1 MLNRQYAKDGLTDLK
16 YVAIDIKIKDDAT
29 EAGIYG
35 LFLGYKA
42 LTFDDD
48 DKDTKMNEPF
58 VWIYSKKCVYLY
70 SLKYY
75 EIRSIE
81 ISLSERG
88 KTTQF
93 TNFTN
98 KQDIAVKSILEIVE
112 ALKEQGKMQPNGLI
126 DVYKYETLPS
136 NLKDCLED
144 SSRIVTPVGNTTP
157 NFNTA
162 TNLYK
167 NRNSYSYTPPTT
179 YKPKRIETFFIE
191 RTSRYSVAEALEKMK
206 EKIEKVKNGTYR
218 PPKLKNALKG
228 KEDLAGKTDEEDD
241 DENNVANNEDF
252 YGGYGGMCA
261 F

>member
-1 MLNRQYAKDGLTDLK
+1 
-16 YVAIDIKIKDDAT
+16 
-29 EAGIYG
+29 
-35 LFLGYKA
+35 
-42 LTFDDD
+42 
-48 DKDTKMNEPF
+48 
-58 VWIYSKKCVYLY
+58 LY

-98 KQDIAVKSILEIVE
+98 RQDVAIKSILEIVE
-112 ALKEQGKMQPNGLI
+112 ALKEQGKMQPNGLV

-144 SSRIVTPVGNTTP
+144 SSKIITPTGSTTP
-157 NFNTA
+157 NQSINNINTHH
-162 TNLYK
+162 NK
-167 NRNSYSYTPPTT
+167 NIYNYTPTASSQ
-179 YKPKRIETFFIE
+179 KKIETFFIE

-252 YGGYGGMCA
+252 YGGYGGMCG

>member
-16 YVAIDIKIKDDAT
+16 YVAIDIKIKGNAAD
-29 EAGIYG
+29 AGIFG
-35 LFLGYKA
+35 LFLGYKP
-42 LTFDDD
+42 LTFDND
-48 DKDTKMNEPF
+48 DKGTKTEEPF
-58 VWIYSKKCVYLY
+58 VWIYNKKCVYLY

-98 KQDIAVKSILEIVE
+98 RQDVAIKSILEIVE
-112 ALKEQGKMQPNGLI
+112 ALKEQGKMQPNGLV

-144 SSRIVTPVGNTTP
+144 SSKIITPTGSTTP
-157 NFNTA
+157 NQSINNTN
-162 TNLYK
+162 THHNK
-167 NRNSYSYTPPTT
+167 NIYNYTPTASSQ
-179 YKPKRIETFFIE
+179 KKIETFFIE
-191 RTSRYSVAEALEKMK
+191 RTSRYSVAEALEKMR
-206 EKIEKVKNGTYR
+206 EKIERVKNGTYR
-218 PPKLKNALKG
+218 SPKLKKTLEDKG
-228 KEDLAGKTDEEDD
+228 TSTEKDD
-241 DENNVANNEDF
+241 DEENVANNEDF
-252 YGGYGGMCA
+252 YGGYGGMCG